1 MAEKLRAEKMGDK
14 IFLPIIFLPKFKT
27 FRSSEIAEQKRRIDM
42 TAHRSKPN
50 IGPFLRAN

>member
-1 MAEKLRAEKMGDK
+1 MGDK